1 MLRTSILLIVTALL
15 TCCTS
20 GNFLGQ
26 SRPLQVHSLG
36 PQQKLLDCSSP
47 IAASMP
53 SDSSEGELWI
63 TNIPLD
69 LLGSG
74 NLESEQ
80 IIRNEVLWI
89 IQMQVLWIPSP
100 GKTPLVSTSTNMTIK
115 QIIIA
120 EDGVGV
126 YVGGGFGWPTGSPE
140 NGMSINM
147 EDATLVLQSSRG
159 RFVDALKPA
168 ATMVG
173 FIHAPADATLV
184 RKISACAARYS
195 NN

>member
-47 IAASMP
+47 IAASMT

-69 LLGSG
+69 LLESG
-74 NLESEQ
+74 NFESGH
-80 IIRNEVLWI
+80 IIRMELLWT
-89 IQMQVLWIPSP
+89 PSP
-100 GKTPLVSTSTNMTIK
+100 GKTPLVSTSTNVSIK
-115 QIIIA
+115 QIIISGD
-120 EDGVGV
+120 EVGV
-126 YVGGGFGWPTGSPE
+126 YVGAGFGWPTGSPE
-140 NGMSINM
+140 SGMSISM
-147 EDATLVLQSSRG
+147 EDATLVLQSSTG
-159 RFVDALKPA
+159 RFDNKLKPA

-173 FIHAPADATLV
+173 FVHAPADATLV